1 MPAVESRAIRSV
13 DYDAESRT
21 LFVRFID
28 GDLYAYFDVP
38 PKVYDDFRTARSKG
52 GFFARRV
59 RDRYRYKKIGG
70 EDDPDLFPASPGTP
84 SGGPASPPPA
94 AAAR

>member
-1 MPAVESRAIRSV
+1 MPSTAIRRLS
-13 DYDAESRT
+13 YDEVTRS
-21 LFVRFID
+21 LFVTFID

-59 RDRYRYKKIGG
+59 RDRYRYEKLGG
-70 EDDPDLFPASPGTP
+70 EDDDDLFSSPATP

-94 AAAR
+94 AAGR